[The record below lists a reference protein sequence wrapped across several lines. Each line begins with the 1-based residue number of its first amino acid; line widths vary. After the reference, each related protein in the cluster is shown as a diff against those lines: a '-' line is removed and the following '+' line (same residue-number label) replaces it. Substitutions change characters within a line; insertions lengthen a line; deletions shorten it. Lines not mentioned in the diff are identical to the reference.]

1 MGRENRKLMKLF
13 DVAWTYCVRITLMND
28 DGYQRSLLGFN
39 WMSMNPVREMS
50 WMSKDLFR

>member
-1 MGRENRKLMKLF
+1 MGRENRKLTKLF
-13 DVAWTYCVRITLMND
+13 DVAWMYCVRITLMND